1 MNRFLKTNSP
11 WLGLLILALA
21 VVLLAYIFRPKYP
34 EYSAGMNETIRLMN
48 DQSKQISVKDVSG
61 KQLIDIRPANL
72 YAQGHHANAVNIP
85 LRQLLGKES
94 VELLDKLLGNGQE
107 AVIFGSDELQ
117 ATAPWLLL
125 QQLGYKNLKLLK
137 GGYTSQNEFKE
148 TPAASNEIPAFDKT
162 AFQVKPELN
171 KATDNQTIKKTTET
185 VIPVRKPASTGGGC

>member
-11 WLGLLILALA
+11 WLSLLFLA
-21 VVLLAYIFRPKYP
+21 VTVVVLAYIFRPKYP
-34 EYSAGMNETIRLMN
+34 DYNAGLEETTRLIT
-48 DQSKQISVKDVSG
+48 DQSKQILVQDIAD
-61 KQLIDIRPANL
+61 KQLIDIRPANV
-72 YAQGHHANAVNIP
+72 YAKGHPANAVSIP
-85 LRQLLGKES
+85 LRQLLDKES
-94 VELLDKLLGNGQE
+94 VILLEKLLENGQE
-107 AVIFGSDELQ
+107 AVMFGSDELQ

-148 TPAASNEIPAFDKT
+148 TPAASNEIPAFDKS

-171 KATDNQTIKKTTET
+171 KATDNQTIRKTTET

>member
-11 WLGLLILALA
+11 WLSLLFLA
-21 VVLLAYIFRPKYP
+21 VTVVVLAYLFRPKYP
-34 EYSAGMNETIRLMN
+34 EYNAGLEETTRLMA
-48 DQSKQISVKDVSG
+48 DQSKQILVQDITG
-61 KQLIDIRPANL
+61 KQLIDIRPANV
-72 YAQGHHANAVNIP
+72 YAQGHPVNAANIP
-85 LRQLLGKES
+85 LRQLLDKES
-94 VELLDKLLGNGQE
+94 VGLLDKLLKNGQE

-162 AFQVKPELN
+162 AFQVKSELN
-171 KATDNQTIKKTTET
+171 KATDNQTTRKTTET

>member
-11 WLGLLILALA
+11 WLSLLFLA
-21 VVLLAYIFRPKYP
+21 VTVVVLAYIFRPKYP
-34 EYSAGMNETIRLMN
+34 EYNAGLDETSRLMT
-48 DQSKQISVKDVSG
+48 DQSKQILIQDIAS
-61 KQLIDIRPANL
+61 KQLIDIRPANVH
-72 YAQGHHANAVNIP
+72 AQGHPANAVNIP
-85 LRQLLGKES
+85 LRQLLDKES
-94 VELLDKLLGNGQE
+94 VGLLDKLLENGQE

-137 GGYTSQNEFKE
+137 GGYTSKNEFKD

-162 AFQVKPELN
+162 AFLVKPELT
-171 KATDNQTIKKTTET
+171 KATDNQTIRKTTET

>member
-11 WLGLLILALA
+11 WLSLLFLA
-21 VVLLAYIFRPKYP
+21 VTVVVLAYIFRPKYP
-34 EYSAGMNETIRLMN
+34 DYNAGLEETTRLIT
-48 DQSKQISVKDVSG
+48 DQSKQILVQDIAD
-61 KQLIDIRPANL
+61 KQLIDIRPANV
-72 YAQGHHANAVNIP
+72 YAKGHPANAVSIP
-85 LRQLLGKES
+85 LRQLLDKES
-94 VELLDKLLGNGQE
+94 VILLEKLLENGQE
-107 AVIFGSDELQ
+107 AVMFGSDELQ

-171 KATDNQTIKKTTET
+171 KATDNQTIRKTTET

>member
-11 WLGLLILALA
+11 WLSLLFLA
-21 VVLLAYIFRPKYP
+21 VTVVVLAYLVRPKYP
-34 EYSAGMNETIRLMN
+34 EYHAGLEETTRLMA
-48 DQSKQISVKDVSG
+48 DQSKQILVQDIAG
-61 KQLIDIRPANL
+61 KQLIDIRPANV
-72 YAQGHHANAVNIP
+72 YAQGHPANAVSIP
-85 LRQLLGKES
+85 LRQLLDKES
-94 VELLDKLLGNGQE
+94 VVLLDKLLKNGQE

-171 KATDNQTIKKTTET
+171 KATDNQTIRKTTET
-185 VIPVRKPASTGGGC
+185 VIPVRRPASTGGGC